1 MKKTIKMNSKSRSFQ
16 FDAYSELIHSK
27 LMFTKVMSQQDKKTG
42 VLFPIP
48 FEKDRIDFINS
59 IFIKDKHRFIKLE
72 MRDVNGDKYFI
83 IDDKKRFDL
92 KWLYPK
98 HMNKLSSKVATKK
111 ASPINIEI
119 KIANKKLKKGKENDS
134 LVSKTN
140 NKKMRQK
147 LKDPLAIKWYMM
159 SKEERIRLSG
169 DSNQKKK
176 KVAPKKGNTGF
187 KSEDAMNYRVSGS
200 FGTGKRR

>member
-1 MKKTIKMNSKSRSFQ
+1 MIQDFIVKSRIINIEQLFYSYSFNSSGLRRSDYFEKTINMNSKSRSFQ

-59 IFIKDKHRFIKLE
+59 IFIKDKHRFIQLA
-72 MRDVNGDKYFI
+72 MRDINGNKYFI

-98 HMNKLSSKVATKK
+98 QHMNTLSSKVAVK
-111 ASPINIEI
+111 
-119 KIANKKLKKGKENDS
+119 
-134 LVSKTN
+134 
-140 NKKMRQK
+140 RQV
-147 LKDPLAIKWYMM
+147 
-159 SKEERIRLSG
+159 
-169 DSNQKKK
+169 Q
-176 KVAPKKGNTGF
+176 
-187 KSEDAMNYRVSGS
+187 
-200 FGTGKRR
+200 

>member
-1 MKKTIKMNSKSRSFQ
+1 MNSKSRSFQ

-59 IFIKDKHRFIKLE
+59 IFIKDKHRFIQLA
-72 MRDVNGDKYFI
+72 MRDINGNKYFI

-98 HMNKLSSKVATKK
+98 QHMNTLSSKVAVKK
-111 ASPINIEI
+111 ASPINIE
-119 KIANKKLKKGKENDS
+119 KKFANKKLKKSKDNDS

-147 LKDPLAIKWYMM
+147 LKDPQAVKWYMM

-169 DSNQKKK
+169 DSNQKMK
-176 KVAPKKGNTGF
+176 KVAPKKRNTDV